1 MKEEY
6 GGSDFGYL
14 AHIVVIGG
22 GLTRVWISRPLV
34 RRALELGGEPA
45 APQWQ
50 RGAEA
55 EVPAQACLR
64 RTARRAGDERA
75 ERRLRRCEHE
85 AAREAKSVSYVV
97 NGSKMWITNGG
108 DADTMSVYAETD
120 INAGANGIT
129 AFIIEKGFR
138 SFATS
143 PQRSRMHAGTRQAIS
158 TSKRSR

>member
-1 MKEEY
+1 MRDCALDY
-6 GGSDFGYL
+6 VGQNF
-14 AHIVVIGG
+14 HIGV
-22 GLTRVWISRPLV
+22 SV
-34 RRALELGGEPA
+34 R
-45 APQWQ
+45 
-50 RGAEA
+50 AEA
-55 EVPAQACLR
+55 LA
-64 RTARRAGDERA
+64 
-75 ERRLRRCEHE
+75 
-85 AAREAKSVSYVV
+85 
-97 NGSKMWITNGG
+97 GG